1 MTKRAYLCRRRLQCK
16 QMGCSCRKSCR
27 VSPRIDPGSGRG
39 NRSCC
44 SDPDIR
50 PEPRGWSSL
59 SPPGPAWH
67 RSAAESEYNPES
79 PSAWT
84 QCLLQIHRGSTSTS
98 AGRKTSCL
106 ISLSKATHAIPII
119 FLSLTQTTFE
129 SIDLNWTTPAKT
141 NAESIHNMQRWMKS
155 KSHHLCDQTWRWRW
169 LIPDYDSNRWKHSAS
184 PEDLSQSS
192 YRCFKMTRWWNTLK
206 HKLAGEIFMQ
216 LAFLFVSRA
225 LADRWLAEIWR
236 AVNLSDSLLVLLHS
250 LTVTGKHFLPFF
262 RAES

>member
-1 MTKRAYLCRRRLQCK
+1 M
-16 QMGCSCRKSCR
+16 
-27 VSPRIDPGSGRG
+27 
-39 NRSCC
+39 
-44 SDPDIR
+44 
-50 PEPRGWSSL
+50 
-59 SPPGPAWH
+59 
-67 RSAAESEYNPES
+67 
-79 PSAWT
+79 
-84 QCLLQIHRGSTSTS
+84 
-98 AGRKTSCL
+98 
-106 ISLSKATHAIPII
+106 
-119 FLSLTQTTFE
+119 QTFY
-129 SIDLNWTTPAKT
+129 S
-141 NAESIHNMQRWMKS
+141 ESIHNMQRWMKS

-262 RAES
+262 GQNLNSKSYCFPTSSNYDLQLPSEFRLCNIIIVSESQTWQTRDSRDEINSFPRLRGWWGSYRGPEFHLELSGLPELMDWVQKRYQGYWKEFQLKTELFTASAEGIFYQSGRIFCQSIECL